1 MSDLQKPKESP
12 ATALAALEAEA
23 HELVQGSNRLKDN
36 LAEARK
42 KIWRQVLVIWGI
54 GIVLAISYFFVLDH
68 QPATVDQTQK
78 APVLQLEAGANL
90 ETGKSTPLPQ
100 VPESLSP
107 GPPLAAREELTRLLD
122 QIRVAQAKK
131 DINLF
136 MEVYGPDFPE
146 LVPKKETT
154 LTIWKKFTYVDSRFQ
169 LTGLRQESPS
179 TILGKVIWDIKAQE
193 QKTGKIVVTTKS
205 YLVTFSNKSG
215 KWLIT
220 NLKAD
225 GNKHN

>member
-12 ATALAALEAEA
+12 ATALEALEAEA

-54 GIVLAISYFFVLDH
+54 GIVLAISYFFVLNH
-68 QPATVDQTQK
+68 QPAAIDQTLK
-78 APVLQLEAGANL
+78 APVLQSEASANL
-90 ETGKSTPLPQ
+90 ETGKSALLPHVPTP
-100 VPESLSP
+100 VSP
-107 GPPLAAREELTRLLD
+107 GPPLAVREELTRLLD
-122 QIRVAQAKK
+122 QIRAAQAKK

-136 MEVYGPDFPE
+136 MEVYGPDFLE
-146 LVPKKETT
+146 LVQKKETT

-169 LTGLRQESPS
+169 LADLRQENAS

-205 YLVTFSNKSG
+205 YWVTFSNKSG
-215 KWLIT
+215 KWLIS

-225 GNKHN
+225 DSKHN